1 MILEYN
7 ILLIE
12 YKYTMLGYSIA
23 RIRYTTPSQRANLR
37 YYLKVSDIKRKV
49 VLICSYLLFYMFYF
63 CLFQVSYA
71 DCADGTV
78 SPCPDSITLDI
89 RNNPSY

>member
-1 MILEYN
+1 MPYYTGNIYYVLCGTLYNTMCYITIHYIRLYMILEYN

-23 RIRYTTPSQRANLR
+23 RIRYTNPSQRANLR

-49 VLICSYLLFYMFYF
+49 VIMF
-63 CLFQVSYA
+63 
-71 DCADGTV
+71 
-78 SPCPDSITLDI
+78 
-89 RNNPSY
+89 

>member
-7 ILLIE
+7 ILLIQ

-23 RIRYTTPSQRANLR
+23 RIRYTTPSQRANRR

-49 VLICSYLLFYMFYF
+49 VPFVVIFIYKFIFVM
-63 CLFQVSYA
+63 FQVSYA